1 MPKLEVKPSSLHKPQ
16 RTDRQRHQSVGSE
29 GIPKP
34 QRYWAVI
41 AIILAISVSV
51 MDSSIANLAL
61 PTISNDLDIPPHQS
75 VWVVNA
81 YLVTL
86 IAMTLPLSAL
96 GERVGFVRM
105 FRSGITIFMIGSIIC
120 ALSSNLP
127 MLLTGRVINGL
138 GGAVMMSIFGA
149 MMRHIYPPKELANG
163 ISINAMVVG
172 TTAVLSPGLGAFI
185 LSISSWQWIFIFA
198 LPLCLLSL
206 VFSRFLPQ
214 VEPITSP
221 FDFKSAV
228 LSAITL
234 GSFITGCDLAV
245 SNTPLGVGLLC
256 TALITGTIL
265 WRHSSKQEAPL
276 FPVDLFRMPTFRYA
290 IIVSALCF
298 AAAACTMLSLP
309 FFYENHLGV
318 STGTVGM
325 LFMTW
330 PIGSTLM
337 ARPAAYLSGKYPA
350 SILAA
355 IGSTIMFS
363 ALAILLLLPH
373 DAWLG
378 FYGLCMFAC
387 GLGFGFIQTPNN
399 KAILLST
406 PLHRSGAT
414 GATQSS
420 ARVFGQSVGAASVA
434 ICFHLSA
441 SHGVYYAITI
451 GIIAAAVS
459 ALINLV
465 RFARGQ
471 DIEII

>member
-1 MPKLEVKPSSLHKPQ
+1 MPKTKAKPSSLSKPL
-16 RTDRQRHQSVGSE
+16 RASPELHQAVGTE
-29 GIPKP
+29 GIPTP
-34 QRYWAVI
+34 QRYWAVV

-61 PTISNDLDIPPHQS
+61 PTISNDLGIPPHQS

-86 IAMTLPLSAL
+86 IATTIPMSAL

-105 FRSGITIFMIGSIIC
+105 FRAGITIFMFGSIIC
-120 ALSSNLP
+120 ALSTNLP
-127 MLLTGRVINGL
+127 MLITGRVINGL

-172 TTAVLSPGLGAFI
+172 TTAVLSPALGAFI
-185 LSISSWQWIFIFA
+185 ISISSWQWIFVIA
-198 LPLCLLSL
+198 IPLCIISL
-206 VFSRFLPQ
+206 FFSRFLPK
-214 VEPITSP
+214 VPRITSP
-221 FDFKSAV
+221 YDFKSAILNIV
-228 LSAITL
+228 TL
-234 GSFITGCDLAV
+234 GTFITGCDLVV
-245 SNTPLGVGLLC
+245 SNTPVGIVLLSI
-256 TALITGTIL
+256 ALMCGTVL
-265 WRHSSKQEAPL
+265 WRYSSRQKAPL
-276 FPVDLFRMPTFRYA
+276 FPVDLFRIPTFKYA
-290 IIVSALCF
+290 VIVSALCF
-298 AAAACTMLSLP
+298 GAAASTMLSLP
-309 FFYENHLGV
+309 FFYENNIGLAT
-318 STGTVGM
+318 STVGM
-325 LFMTW
+325 LFMAW

-355 IGSTIMFS
+355 IGSSVMCS
-363 ALAILLLLPH
+363 ALTILVLLSK

-378 FYGLCMFAC
+378 YYALCMFVC

-399 KAILLST
+399 MTILLST
-406 PLHRSGAT
+406 PMHRSGAT

-420 ARVFGQSVGAASVA
+420 ARVFGQSIGAASVA

-441 SHGVYYAITI
+441 NHGVYYAII
-451 GIIAAAVS
+451 VGIIAVAIS

-465 RFARGQ
+465 RFFRGK
-471 DIEII
+471 DIELI

>member
-1 MPKLEVKPSSLHKPQ
+1 MPKSDVKPSSLPKPQ
-16 RTDRQRHQSVGSE
+16 RAAPQRRQPVGTE

-51 MDSSIANLAL
+51 MDASIANLAL
-61 PTISNDLDIPPHQS
+61 PTISNDLGIPPHQS

-86 IAMTLPLSAL
+86 IAMTLPMSAL
-96 GERVGFVRM
+96 GERAGFVRM
-105 FRSGITIFMIGSIIC
+105 FRSGITIFMFGSIIC

-127 MLLTGRVINGL
+127 MLLAGRVINGI

-185 LSISSWQWIFIFA
+185 LSISSWQWIFVFA
-198 LPLCLLSL
+198 IPLCLLSL
-206 VFSRFLPQ
+206 IFSRFLPQ
-214 VEPITSP
+214 VAPITSP
-221 FDFKSAV
+221 FDFKSAF

-256 TALITGTIL
+256 IALIAGTIL
-265 WRHSSKQEAPL
+265 WRYSSKQDAPL
-276 FPVDLFRMPTFRYA
+276 FPVDLFRIPTFKYA
-290 IIVSALCF
+290 VIVSALCF
-298 AAAACTMLSLP
+298 AAAASAMLTLP
-309 FFYENHLGV
+309 FFYENHIGLAT
-318 STGTVGM
+318 STVGM

-355 IGSTIMFS
+355 IGSAIMFS
-363 ALAILLLLPH
+363 ALVVLLLLPK
-373 DAWLG
+373 DIWIG
-378 FYGLCMFAC
+378 FYGVCMFFC

-399 KAILLST
+399 KTILLST
-406 PLHRSGAT
+406 PIHRSGAT

-420 ARVFGQSVGAASVA
+420 ARVFGQSVGAACVA
-434 ICFHLSA
+434 ICFHLS
-441 SHGVYYAITI
+441 STHGVYYAITI
-451 GIIAAAVS
+451 GIMAAAIS

-465 RFARGQ
+465 RFARGK